1 MGYTAKAARTIRT
14 TKGTLTEK
22 IAAETVEI
30 QDAFDQIQVAF
41 DHTERLVKLPLA
53 GGAADAMA
61 LVWQNPEPTGIM
73 LTRAILDIETAGG
86 TATAVLDG
94 GVVNAATDTAEN
106 VFKDVDANATGIT
119 ESALVPFKMTAKDGN
134 LDHFTI
140 KILTEKAEALEGGVY
155 LWYTPVV

>member
-1 MGYTAKAARTIRT
+1 MGYKAKSARTIRT
-14 TKGTLTEK
+14 TKGTLTQK
-22 IAAETVEI
+22 IAHETLEI
-30 QDAFDQIQVAF
+30 QDAF

-53 GGAADAMA
+53 GGAVDTMA

-73 LTRAILDIETAGG
+73 LTRAILDVTKAGG
-86 TATAVLDG
+86 TATSALDG
-94 GVVNAATDTAEN
+94 GAVDKATETAATI
-106 VFKDVDANATGIT
+106 FKDVDADATGIT
-119 ESALVPFKMTAKDGN
+119 ESALVPIKMTAKGGN

>member
-1 MGYTAKAARTIRT
+1 MGYKAKAARTIRT
-14 TKGTLTEK
+14 TKGTLTDK
-22 IAAETVEI
+22 IARETVEI
-30 QDAFDQIQVAF
+30 QDAF

-53 GGAADAMA
+53 GGAANAMA
-61 LVWQNPEPTGIM
+61 LVWQNPEPTAI
-73 LTRAILDIETAGG
+73 LVTKAILDVTKAGG

-106 VFKDVDANATGIT
+106 VFKDVDANATGLTVSSTLPI
-119 ESALVPFKMTAKDGN
+119 KMTANGGN

>member
-1 MGYTAKAARTIRT
+1 MGYKAKAARTIRT

-30 QDAFDQIQVAF
+30 QDAFD
-41 DHTERLVKLPLA
+41 HTERLVKLPLA
-53 GGAADAMA
+53 GGAANAMA
-61 LVWQNPEPTGIM
+61 LVWQNPEPTAI
-73 LTRAILDIETAGG
+73 LVSKAILDVTKAGG

-106 VFKDVDANATGIT
+106 VFKDVDANATGLTVSSTLPI
-119 ESALVPFKMTAKDGN
+119 KMTAKDGN

>member
-1 MGYTAKAARTIRT
+1 MTYTAKTAKQLRNEGGSLLQKVAS
-14 TKGTLTEK
+14 
-22 IAAETVEI
+22 ETVEI
-30 QDAFDQIQVAF
+30 QDAF

-53 GGAADAMA
+53 GGAANAMA

-73 LTRAILDIETAGG
+73 FTRAILDVTKVGG

-119 ESALVPFKMTAKDGN
+119 ESALVPIKMTAKGGN